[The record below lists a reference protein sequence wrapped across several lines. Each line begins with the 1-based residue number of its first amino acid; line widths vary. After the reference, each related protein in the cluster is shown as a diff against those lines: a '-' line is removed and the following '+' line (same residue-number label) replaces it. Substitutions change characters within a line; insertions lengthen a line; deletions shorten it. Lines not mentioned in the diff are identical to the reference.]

1 MSAMEAIVDKVLAES
16 ASQIAEYQS
25 GKVNIFGYF
34 VGQCMK
40 ESK

>member
-1 MSAMEAIVDKVLAES
+1 METIVDKVLAES
-16 ASQIAEYQS
+16 AAQITEYQS
-25 GKVNIFGYF
+25 GKLNLFGYF

>member
-1 MSAMEAIVDKVLAES
+1 MAAIVDKVLSES
-16 ASQIAEYQS
+16 AAQISDYQS
-25 GKVNIFGYF
+25 GKLNLFGHF